1 MNALCGC
8 LGSLGRFPGGVRC
21 KLCSAVGQGWEFIS
35 LPRQDGRKDSKASM
49 AHCLLSADP
58 NQAELPAEL

>member
-1 MNALCGC
+1 MNALWLPGFS
-8 LGSLGRFPGGVRC
+8 GQVPGGVRC